1 MSQTDISK
9 NNIDYSNNI
18 IYPSLFNYNYP
29 NDSSNNHFFLEAM
42 NISDI
47 QLWKNSFNYDLSHNI
62 IINYKYLSK
71 LLLDLKKCITNNLH
85 FAGNSFSN
93 KQLVL
98 GNIYLYYIQFVS
110 NVIFNVPTAFQPF
123 LLNKKLKKSI
133 MKFVDTLIDSFYDK
147 PNLDTFIKNQFDIDS
162 SNNIIFNIACIQFS
176 IEIPSN
182 IIKLGDKKITIPRS
196 LWSINIIIGNSNQ
209 F

>member
-9 NNIDYSNNI
+9 NNIDSSNNI
-18 IYPSLFNYNYP
+18 IYPSLFNYTYP
-29 NDSSNNHFFLEAM
+29 NDSSNNHFFLEAIT
-42 NISDI
+42 ISDI
-47 QLWKNSFNYDLSHNI
+47 QLWKNSFNCDTSHNI

-71 LLLDLKKCITNNLH
+71 LLLDLKKCVTNNLH

-133 MKFVDTLIDSFYDK
+133 MKFVDSLIDSFYDK
-147 PNLDTFIKNQFDIDS
+147 HNLDTFIKNQFTIDS
-162 SNNIIFNIACIQFS
+162 SNNIIFNVSCIQFS

-182 IIKLGDKKITIPRS
+182 IINFGHTKYTIPQT
-196 LWSINIIIGNSNQ
+196 LWSINIIIGNTN
-209 F
+209 

>member
-123 LLNKKLKKSI
+123 LLNKKL
-133 MKFVDTLIDSFYDK
+133 
-147 PNLDTFIKNQFDIDS
+147 
-162 SNNIIFNIACIQFS
+162 
-176 IEIPSN
+176 
-182 IIKLGDKKITIPRS
+182 
-196 LWSINIIIGNSNQ
+196 
-209 F
+209 